1 MFSPVHCG
9 EGRVSRVSKIR
20 GQCLGHIMDK
30 SLPGPRHC
38 LRILETLDTL
48 AKLPPVW
55 QTSRQVVENFT
66 MNKCGNRLN
75 RHEV

>member
-30 SLPGPRHC
+30 SIMCPSHC

-48 AKLPPVW
+48 TVVRCGGVMRLHMVSSGFQTVW
-55 QTSRQVVENFT
+55 CHMVS
-66 MNKCGNRLN
+66 
-75 RHEV
+75 